1 MRKSNV
7 LVGVLATAVVFAG
20 GALVGLAVGMGT
32 VASQPDPEPVVV
44 EVESPALDVCR
55 GMAFNLANEVY
66 QLVGLVAAER
76 AGDREHVDERLDIH
90 MANWGDKV
98 EGMAPVCGIDL
109 PGER

>member
-1 MRKSNV
+1 MSKKRFAAGVAGGV
-7 LVGVLATAVVFAG
+7 LVGAIIG
-20 GALVGLAVGMGT
+20 GLGVGAM
-32 VASQPDPEPVVV
+32 VANQPASEPVEV
-44 EVESPALDVCR
+44 EVESSVTEVCR
-55 GMAFNLANEVY
+55 GLAFNLANEVY

-76 AGDREHVDERLDIH
+76 AGDREHVDERLEVH